1 MASSKNI
8 HSTSMSIDF
17 YVHNQ
22 QTLLKVNSLSIKIQ
36 IEMMKSNFNVRQG
49 ETLQNKSKHHKNI
62 KPKASREFKSI
73 CRQALRLKG
82 TLLGKPL
89 LL

>member
-1 MASSKNI
+1 
-8 HSTSMSIDF
+8 MSIDF

-89 LL
+89 FKKVKF

>member
-1 MASSKNI
+1 
-8 HSTSMSIDF
+8 
-17 YVHNQ
+17 
-22 QTLLKVNSLSIKIQ
+22 
-36 IEMMKSNFNVRQG
+36 MMKSNFNVRQG